1 MEMKRFV
8 IVLIAVMFLT
18 SGITPVFAEDV
29 GQKTDQEILMNFKD
43 APIID
48 VLEYLS
54 KTVGLVI
61 VSDVFIEGR
70 ITVISQ
76 KPIGVDRA
84 ISLINSIVKVKG
96 FAVVRMGQ
104 TLKVVELA
112 AAKQMS
118 IPVKTGN
125 DPKEIIPGDDL
136 VTHIVP
142 VRYIDATK
150 LREGLLP
157 LVPEY
162 AELSTNEGSN
172 SLIITDTTANIKRLL
187 EIINA
192 LDTQMAAISEVRV
205 FRLVYADA
213 ENTADLIN
221 EVFDMDKRQSS
232 SSNDSRNPFSRMASF
247 MGGRGGGGG
256 DRGRGGS
263 DRGSS
268 NQSSSSGGPDVSVV
282 AAADERTST
291 VVVSGPSDILDVVEK
306 VITELDSNPD
316 EERTIF
322 IYFLKNAR
330 SDNLKE
336 VLNNLF
342 QEMEEINEDN
352 AGSSRGGGSSQG
364 RRQSS
369 TNNSSGTSDLSDE
382 VYFEADEDT
391 NALLIM
397 TSSKNYDKIKAIID
411 DLDKPVPQVLI
422 KVLLAEVTVNNGL
435 DLGVEFSVL
444 NMRDSGGQSLFG
456 TEFLPDDISAGFV
469 TKVLEGDLG
478 VTLHALENVGKLN
491 VLSRP
496 YILTSNN
503 QTARITVGEEVP
515 FIRDTRTTETGQT
528 INTIEYEDIGIIL
541 EVTPY
546 INPQGLVIMDILPEI
561 STTTAETVPISE
573 TVNAAVFAKRS
584 SQSRVAVK
592 NGQTIVIGGLMEDQE
607 TESVEKVPLLGD
619 LPVLGGLFKK
629 TVKAQQKT
637 ELLMFLTPQVASKE
651 SDLQEISGN
660 ERKNSNILQNLDQNK
675 NLRLH
680 IENLES
686 FHQPVKT
693 NVDVPIR
700 TSVKSM
706 MSSPQKT
713 MVVPKETIVVPP
725 QKLLRALPKKS
736 ANLPEIKI
744 EKVVMTTIEMQLL
757 KMSKQTMKSE

>member
-1 MEMKRFV
+1 MEMKRFMIV
-8 IVLIAVMFLT
+8 IIAVMLFL
-18 SGITPVFAEDV
+18 SGFVQALAKDPEKGS
-29 GQKTDQEILMNFKD
+29 GQKILMNFKD
-43 APIID
+43 APITE

-61 VSDVFIEGR
+61 VSDVAIEGR

-76 KPIGVDRA
+76 QPIDVDRA
-84 ISLINSIVKVKG
+84 ISLINTIIKVKG
-96 FAVVRMGQ
+96 FAAIRMGQ

-112 AAKQMS
+112 AAKQMN
-118 IPVKTGN
+118 IPVQTGN
-125 DPKEIIPGDDL
+125 DPKKIQPNDDL
-136 VTHIVP
+136 VTHIVH
-142 VRYIDATK
+142 VRYIDAAK

-162 AELSTNEGSN
+162 AELATNAGSN
-172 SLIITDTTANIKRLL
+172 SLIITDTKANIKRLL
-187 EIINA
+187 EIISA

-221 EVFDMDKRQSS
+221 EVFDINKQQSS
-232 SSNDSRNPFSRMASF
+232 NNSSRNPFSRMASF
-247 MGGRGGGGG
+247 MGGRGGG
-256 DRGRGGS
+256 DRGRGGGDS
-263 DRGSS
+263 SRGGDSQTSS
-268 NQSSSSGGPDVSVV
+268 GPDVSVT

-291 VVVSGPSDILDVVEK
+291 VVVSGPSDILDVIER
-306 VITELDSNPD
+306 VIKELDSNPD

-322 IYFLKNAR
+322 LYFLKNAR

-342 QEMEEINEDN
+342 QEMEQINQDN
-352 AGSSRGGGSSQG
+352 AGNSRGGGSTQG
-364 RRQSS
+364 RGGSS
-369 TNNSSGTSDLSDE
+369 NSSSSGTNDLSDE

-391 NALLIM
+391 NALLVM

-411 DLDKPVPQVLI
+411 ELDKPVPQVLI
-422 KVLLAEVTVNNGL
+422 KVLLAEVTVTNGL
-435 DLGVEFSVL
+435 DLGMEFSVL
-444 NMRDSGGQSLFG
+444 NMRDSGGETLIG
-456 TEFLPDDISAGFV
+456 TEFVPDATGAGFV

-503 QTARITVGEEVP
+503 QMARITVGNEVP

-561 STTTAETVPISE
+561 STTTADTVPISE

-592 NGQTIVIGGLMEDQE
+592 DGQTIVIGGLMEDQE
-607 TESVEKVPLLGD
+607 TESVEKVPFFGD
-619 LPVLGGLFKK
+619 LPILGGLFKK
-629 TVKAQQKT
+629 TVKSKQKT
-637 ELLMFLTPQVASKE
+637 ELLIFLTPQVASKE
-651 SDLQEISGN
+651 SDLQKISES
-660 ERKNSNILQNLDQNK
+660 ERKKSNILNNLDQNS
-675 NLRLH
+675 NLRVH

-686 FHQPVKT
+686 ANKPAKKSV
-693 NVDVPIR
+693 NIPAR

-706 MSSPQKT
+706 MVSKKEPITEPKKYAVP
-713 MVVPKETIVVPP
+713 VVEPNRKATIDNDKNDPELTIMKWLERRAKQSPP
-725 QKLLRALPKKS
+725 QLVR
-736 ANLPEIKI
+736 
-744 EKVVMTTIEMQLL
+744 
-757 KMSKQTMKSE
+757 